1 MSTMYVDNIVEKT
14 SANGVHIP
22 GHVIQVVQGLG
33 NTARQTY
40 SSTSYFNLIIVSITP
55 KFSTSKILISG
66 HTSLTRSASAYIDG
80 RITRGYSTQ
89 LLHLDTQAGYIAGL
103 TNNEHSM
110 GSLSGE
116 ILDAPSTTS
125 VVDYRIQLKI
135 SGGSGSIYIDGQ
147 PSITAMEI
155 AQ

>member
-1 MSTMYVDNIVEKT
+1 MSILKVDTINEKT
-14 SANGVHIP
+14 SGNGVAIP
-22 GHVIQVVQGLG
+22 GHVIQVVQSVGSVG
-33 NTARQTY
+33 RQTY
-40 SSTSYFNLIIVSITP
+40 SSTSYFNLIIVNITP
-55 KFSTSKILISG
+55 KFSTSKILISA
-66 HTSLTRSASAYIDG
+66 HTSLTRTVSAYIDG

-89 LLHLDTQAGYIAGL
+89 LLSLDTQAGYIAGL

-116 ILDAPSTTS
+116 VLDSPSTTS
-125 VVDYRIQLKI
+125 SVDYRMQLKMGS
-135 SGGSGSIYIDGQ
+135 SGNIFIDGQ